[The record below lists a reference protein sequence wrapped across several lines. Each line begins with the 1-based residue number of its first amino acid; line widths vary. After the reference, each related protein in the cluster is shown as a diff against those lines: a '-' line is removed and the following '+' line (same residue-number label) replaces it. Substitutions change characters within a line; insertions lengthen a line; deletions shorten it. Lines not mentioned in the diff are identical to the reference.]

1 MLLFVLVTVLA
12 TALPANADDTKQA
25 VRRSGATP
33 ATASADSAGQGA
45 DRPVLQHRNPRYR
58 LTRSDVLNLDFPLTP
73 EFSQTVVIQPD
84 GFITLRSVG
93 GVRVEGLTL
102 PEATETIRAAYS
114 TVLHNPIIT
123 IDLKDFEKPYFI
135 AGGQVGHPGKYDLRG
150 DTTLVQAV
158 QVAGGF
164 TEDSKHSEVWLFRRV
179 SDEWVEVHKFNVKK
193 MLGNGDLQED
203 AHLHPGDMVYVPKNG
218 ISKVRR
224 YLPVATMGS
233 YFSPAP

>member
-1 MLLFVLVTVLA
+1 VLPFCPLMVLLA
-12 TALPANADDTKQA
+12 ASPAKADDTKRA
-25 VRRSGATP
+25 SPPDATSS
-33 ATASADSAGQGA
+33 ATIADSAGQNA
-45 DRPVLQHRNPRYR
+45 DRPALQHRNPRYR
-58 LTRSDVLNLDFPLTP
+58 LNRSDVLNLDFPLTP
-73 EFSQTVVIQPD
+73 EFSQTVIIQPD

-93 GVRVEGLTL
+93 EVHVEGQTL
-102 PEATETIRAAYS
+102 AEATQTIRTAYAN
-114 TVLHNPIIT
+114 VLHNPIIT

-150 DTTLVQAV
+150 DTTLIQAV
-158 QVAGGF
+158 EVAGGF

-193 MLGNGDLQED
+193 MLGNGDLHED
-203 AHLHPGDMVYVPKNG
+203 THLNPGDMVYVPKNG

-233 YFSPAP
+233 YFNPAP